1 MTERKG
7 LVMDTAVYYIWLS
20 LRCGAGSEAP
30 SFLVSHFG
38 TPKAIYE
45 ADDRALSA
53 ALPGRGGLAAAL
65 CDKDM
70 ETAQKVYDYCLRANV
85 GIITLES
92 PLYPERLRSI
102 HAKPIVLYFKG
113 TFPDIDK
120 NVLIS
125 CVGTRKCSEKGA
137 RIAYELGRD
146 LAAAGAIVVSGMALG
161 IDTMCARG
169 ALSAGGKTVAV
180 LGCGIDRVYPQ
191 ENKELMLD
199 IMQNGAVITEYAPGM
214 VPNGKHFPVRNRIIS
229 GLSLGTVVVEAG
241 RGSGA
246 LITAEHAGKQGRDV
260 FAFPGDVDNK
270 FYIGTND
277 LISDGAKMVRSA
289 ADVLREYESVWRGR
303 IFTGN
308 IHINNYRKGGG
319 RETIPTPA
327 QMTVSEYS
335 AEAEKKKAPLGF
347 SHGKKKE
354 NVPEVSEEE
363 FLRAKEESEM
373 RGIYEEVLDFST
385 LPIAQDAKNPQDTP
399 DISALDE
406 FEKTVYENINGTG
419 TSDEIAASVAKATG
433 APVDT
438 GAVLSALTSL
448 EIEGLCESL
457 PGGLFKKI

>member
-1 MTERKG
+1 
-7 LVMDTAVYYIWLS
+7 MDTAVYYIWLS

-30 SFLVSHFG
+30 SFLLAHFG
-38 TPKAIYE
+38 TPKAVYE
-45 ADDRALSA
+45 ADEHELSR

-70 ETAQKVYDYCLRANV
+70 ETAQRVYDYCLRANV

-113 TFPDIDK
+113 TLPDIDK

-137 RIAYELGRD
+137 RIAYELGAD
-146 LAAAGAIVVSGMALG
+146 LASAGAIVVSGMALG

-169 ALSAGGKTVAV
+169 ALSAGGKTIAV

-191 ENKELMLD
+191 ENKELMRD
-199 IMQNGAVITEYAPGM
+199 IMENGAVITEYAPGM

-270 FYIGTND
+270 FYTGTND
-277 LISDGAKMVRSA
+277 LISNGAKMVRSA
-289 ADVLREYESVWRGR
+289 ADVLSEYESVWRGR
-303 IFTGN
+303 IFAEN
-308 IHINNYRKGGG
+308 IHINNYRKGAG
-319 RETIPTPA
+319 RESIPP
-327 QMTVSEYS
+327 
-335 AEAEKKKAPLGF
+335 KAPMEVRDY
-347 SHGKKKE
+347 SDEAGKKK
-354 NVPEVSEEE
+354 NPFRFFGKNKDAAKPRVSDEE
-363 FLRAKEESEM
+363 FREATEAAEM
-373 RGIYEEVLDFST
+373 RGVYEEVLDFSS
-385 LPIAQDAKNPQDTP
+385 LPIADDARKMPDT
-399 DISALDE
+399 SALDE
-406 FEKTVYENINGTG
+406 FEKLVYENIGGTE
-419 TSDEIAASVAKATG
+419 TSDEIAAAVAKATG
-433 APVDT
+433 APADT
-438 GAVLSALTSL
+438 GAVLSALTTL
-448 EIEGLCESL
+448 EIEGLCMSL

>member
-1 MTERKG
+1 
-7 LVMDTAVYYIWLS
+7 MDTAVYYIWLS

-30 SFLVSHFG
+30 SFLLSHFG
-38 TPKAIYE
+38 TPKAVYE
-45 ADDRALSA
+45 ADEKAIARV
-53 ALPGRGGLAAAL
+53 LPGRGGLAAAL
-65 CDKDM
+65 CDKDT
-70 ETAQKVYDYCLRANV
+70 ETAQRVYDYCLRANV
-85 GIITLES
+85 GIITPES

-113 TFPDIDK
+113 TFPDVDK
-120 NVLIS
+120 NVLIG

-137 RIAYELGRD
+137 RIAYELGAD
-146 LAAAGAIVVSGMALG
+146 LASAGAIVVSGMALG

-169 ALSAGGKTVAV
+169 ALAAGGKTVAV

-191 ENKELMLD
+191 ENKDLMHD

-270 FYIGTND
+270 FYMGTND

-303 IFTGN
+303 IFAKN
-308 IHINNYRKGGG
+308 IHINNYRKSKGG
-319 RETIPTPA
+319 ETIPPKA
-327 QMTVSEYS
+327 PMEVQDYS
-335 AEAEKKKAPLGF
+335 AEA
-347 SHGKKKE
+347 GKKKKPFGFLRKKE
-354 NVPEVSEEE
+354 TERPRVSDEE
-363 FLRAKEESEM
+363 FLLATEAVET
-373 RGIYEEVLDFST
+373 RGVYEEVSDFSV
-385 LPIAQDAKNPQDTP
+385 LPIAEDAKNMPDT
-399 DISALDE
+399 SALDE

-419 TSDEIAASVAKATG
+419 TSDEIAAAVAKATG
-433 APVDT
+433 APADT
-438 GAVLSALTSL
+438 GAVLSALTTL
-448 EIEGLCESL
+448 EIEGLCQSL

>member
-1 MTERKG
+1 
-7 LVMDTAVYYIWLS
+7 MDTAVYYIWLS

-30 SFLVSHFG
+30 SFLLSRFG
-38 TPKAIYE
+38 TPKAVYE
-45 ADDRALSA
+45 ADEKALERVI
-53 ALPGRGGLAAAL
+53 PGRHGMVAAL
-65 CDKDM
+65 CDKNI

-120 NVLIS
+120 NVVIS

-137 RIAYELGRD
+137 RLAYNLGAD
-146 LAAAGAIVVSGMALG
+146 LAASGAIVVSGMALG

-169 ALSAGGKTVAV
+169 ALSAGGKTIAV

-191 ENKELMLD
+191 ENKDLMRT
-199 IMQNGAVITEYAPGM
+199 IMENGAVITEYAPGM

-270 FYIGTND
+270 FYMGTND
-277 LISDGAKMVRSA
+277 LISNGAKMVRSA
-289 ADVLREYESVWRGR
+289 ADVLAEYESVWRGR
-303 IFTGN
+303 IFAKN
-308 IHINNYRKGGG
+308 IHINKQYSGESLPPKSPM
-319 RETIPTPA
+319 EVA
-327 QMTVSEYS
+327 DYS
-335 AEAEKKKAPLGF
+335 AEAEKKKGPR
-347 SHGKKKE
+347 
-354 NVPEVSEEE
+354 VSEEE
-363 FLRAKEESEM
+363 FLRAQDEAEK
-373 RGIYEEVLDFST
+373 RGVYEEVLDFST
-385 LPIAQDAKNPQDTP
+385 LPIAEDARTE
-399 DISALDE
+399 SAKAPEGLDE
-406 FEKTVYENINGTG
+406 FEKTVYENMAGTL
-419 TSDEIAASVAKATG
+419 TCDEIAAAVAKSTG
-433 APVDT
+433 KPADT

-448 EIEGLCESL
+448 EIDGYCQSL

>member
-1 MTERKG
+1 
-7 LVMDTAVYYIWLS
+7 MDTAVYYIWLS

-30 SFLVSHFG
+30 SFLLSHFS
-38 TPKAIYE
+38 TPKDIYE
-45 ADDRALSA
+45 ADEDALA
-53 ALPGRGGLAAAL
+53 RALPGRAGLVASL
-65 CDKDM
+65 CDKDI
-70 ETAQKVYDYCLRANV
+70 ETAQRVYDYCLRANV

-113 TFPDIDK
+113 TFPDVDK

-137 RIAYELGRD
+137 RLAYTLGAD

-169 ALSAGGKTVAV
+169 ALSAGGRTIAV

-191 ENKELMLD
+191 ENKELMRD
-199 IMQNGAVITEYAPGM
+199 IMEHGAVITEYAPGM

-260 FAFPGDVDNK
+260 FAVPGDVDNK
-270 FYIGTND
+270 FYMGTND
-277 LISDGAKMVRSA
+277 LISEGAKMVRSA
-289 ADVLREYESVWRGR
+289 ADILSEYESVWRGR
-303 IFTGN
+303 IFTEN
-308 IHINNYRKGGG
+308 IHINKYRGEYNGGKK
-319 RETIPTPA
+319 ENIPPKA
-327 QMTVSEYS
+327 PMAVNDYS
-335 AEAEKKKAPLGF
+335 AEAEKKKTPF
-347 SHGKKKE
+347 SLFRKKDTGKK
-354 NVPEVSEEE
+354 PRVSDEDFIRAHEE
-363 FLRAKEESEM
+363 AEM
-373 RGIYEEVLDFST
+373 RGIYEEVLDFSE
-385 LPIAQDAKNPQDTP
+385 LPIAADAQ
-399 DISALDE
+399 SEGMAEGAAMLE
-406 FEKTVYENINGTG
+406 GFEKTVYENIRGTL
-419 TSDEIAASVAKATG
+419 TSDEIAAAVAKATG
-433 APVDT
+433 APADT
-438 GAVLSALTSL
+438 GAVLGALTSL

>member
-1 MTERKG
+1 
-7 LVMDTAVYYIWLS
+7 MDTAVYYIWLS

-30 SFLVSHFG
+30 SFLLSHFG
-38 TPKAIYE
+38 TPKDIYE
-45 ADDRALSA
+45 ADENALSR
-53 ALPGRGGLAAAL
+53 ALPGRSGLVASL

-70 ETAQKVYDYCLRANV
+70 ETAQRVYDYCLRANV

-113 TFPDIDK
+113 TFPDVDK

-137 RIAYELGRD
+137 RLAYTLGAD

-169 ALSAGGKTVAV
+169 ALSAGGRSIAV

-191 ENKELMLD
+191 ENKQLMRD
-199 IMQNGAVITEYAPGM
+199 IMENGAVITEYAPGM

-270 FYIGTND
+270 FYTGTND

-289 ADVLREYESVWRGR
+289 ADILGEYEGVWRGR
-303 IFTGN
+303 IFAEN
-308 IHINNYRKGGG
+308 IHINKQYKAEN
-319 RETIPTPA
+319 IPPKA
-327 QMTVSEYS
+327 PMEAGDYS
-335 AEAEKKKAPLGF
+335 AEAEKKKKPFSLFRKKDAAKAP
-347 SHGKKKE
+347 H
-354 NVPEVSEEE
+354 VSEEE
-363 FLRAKEESEM
+363 FLRAHEEAEK
-373 RGIYEEVLDFST
+373 RGVYEEITDFSS
-385 LPIAQDAKNPQDTP
+385 LPIADDVRFERDT
-399 DISALDE
+399 SSLDE
-406 FEKTVYENINGTG
+406 FEKAVYENINGTL
-419 TSDEIAASVAKATG
+419 TSDEIAAAVAKYTG
-433 APVDT
+433 TAADT

>member
-1 MTERKG
+1 
-7 LVMDTAVYYIWLS
+7 MDTAVYYIWLS

-30 SFLVSHFG
+30 SFLLSHFG

-45 ADDRALSA
+45 ADEDALSR

-70 ETAQKVYDYCLRANV
+70 ETAKKVYDYCLRANV

-113 TFPDIDK
+113 TFPDVDK

-137 RIAYELGRD
+137 KIAYSLGAD
-146 LAAAGAIVVSGMALG
+146 LASAGAIVVSGMALG

-169 ALSAGGKTVAV
+169 ALSVGGKTVAV

-191 ENKELMLD
+191 ENKELMRD
-199 IMQNGAVITEYAPGM
+199 IMENGAVITEYAPGM

-270 FYIGTND
+270 FYMGTND

-303 IFTGN
+303 IFTEN
-308 IHINNYRKGGG
+308 IHINNYRKSKV
-319 RETIPTPA
+319 RESIPPKA
-327 QMTVSEYS
+327 PMEVQDYS
-335 AEAEKKKAPLGF
+335 AEAEKKKKPF
-347 SHGKKKE
+347 SFFRKKE
-354 NVPEVSEEE
+354 PALPRVSEEE
-363 FLRAKEESEM
+363 FLRAKEEAEL
-373 RGIYEEVLDFST
+373 RGIYEEVTDFSM
-385 LPIAQDAKNPQDTP
+385 LPIAQDAQGAPDT
-399 DISALDE
+399 SSLDE
-406 FEKTVYENINGTG
+406 FEKLVYANISGTQ
-419 TSDEIAASVAKATG
+419 TSDEIAAAVAKASGT
-433 APVDT
+433 PTDT
-438 GAVLSALTSL
+438 GAVLGALTTL

-457 PGGLFKKI
+457 PGGLFKKL

>member
-1 MTERKG
+1 
-7 LVMDTAVYYIWLS
+7 MDTAVYYIWLS

-30 SFLVSHFG
+30 SFLLSHFG
-38 TPKAIYE
+38 TPKAVYE
-45 ADDRALSA
+45 ADEQELSR
-53 ALPGRGGLAAAL
+53 ALPGRSGLAAAL

-70 ETAQKVYDYCLRANV
+70 ETAQRVYDYCLRANV

-137 RIAYELGRD
+137 RIAYELGAD

-169 ALSAGGKTVAV
+169 ALSAGGKTIAV

-191 ENKELMLD
+191 ENKELMRD
-199 IMQNGAVITEYAPGM
+199 IMENGTVITEYAPGM

-270 FYIGTND
+270 FYTGTND

-289 ADVLREYESVWRGR
+289 ADILREYESVWHGR
-303 IFTGN
+303 IFAEN
-308 IHINNYRKGGG
+308 IHINNYRKGKG
-319 RETIPTPA
+319 REAIPP
-327 QMTVSEYS
+327 
-335 AEAEKKKAPLGF
+335 KAPIEVQDY
-347 SHGKKKE
+347 SDEAGKKKKGFGFFRKKDAR
-354 NVPEVSEEE
+354 VRVSDEE
-363 FLRAKEESEM
+363 LLSAKEEAE
-373 RGIYEEVLDFST
+373 RREIYEEVLDFST
-385 LPIAQDAKNPQDTP
+385 LPIAEEPQNAPDT
-399 DISALDE
+399 SALDE
-406 FEKTVYENINGTG
+406 FEKTVYENIIGTG
-419 TSDEIAASVAKATG
+419 TSDEIAAAIARATG

-438 GAVLSALTSL
+438 GAVLSALTTL
-448 EIEGLCESL
+448 EIEGLCQSL
-457 PGGLFKKI
+457 PGGLFKKL